1 MPRSLKMLL
10 RRDLKPLKGISW
22 SRQRI
27 GRKIKAGEFPP
38 PDGKTADAPT
48 SPNFWF
54 EHTIDRYLRA
64 RAKAHAQGNNN
75 VT

>member
-1 MPRSLKMLL
+1 MPRAALKMILQ
-10 RRDLKPLKGISW
+10 RDLPSKGITW
-22 SRQRI
+22 SRQHVR
-27 GRKIKAGEFPP
+27 RKVKSGEFPA

-64 RAKAHAQGNNN
+64 RAKAHAQGNN